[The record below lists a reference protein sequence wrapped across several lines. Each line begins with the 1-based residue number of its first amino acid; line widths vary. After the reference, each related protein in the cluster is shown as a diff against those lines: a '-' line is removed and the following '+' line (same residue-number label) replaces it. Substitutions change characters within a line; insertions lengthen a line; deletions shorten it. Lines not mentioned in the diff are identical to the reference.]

1 MQDKVGATRAA
12 DCGPSCVLTRSIVCR
27 RASTALLASA
37 PAAAAPATV
46 EGTLETIVED
56 HPQAARTRHFLK
68 TGKGRIGLRVAG
80 RESAL
85 RTGSKVRASLGFTKG
100 VSSR

>member
-27 RASTALLASA
+27 RASTALLAS
-37 PAAAAPATV
+37 APATV